1 MKWIAAMAP
10 LFWATVGFLMVV
22 ALAGC
27 APLQT
32 AETTASL
39 IFPSGLEFSYHSTK
53 DQQGIVVSIEEIDP
67 KTETVIKKWNLVV
80 DKSGTPEAAF
90 KAMAERDKITA
101 ETLRALVAK
110 ILSAAPPTF

>member
-1 MKWIAAMAP
+1 MKWIGAI
-10 LFWATVGFLMVV
+10 GFLMVV

-27 APLQT
+27 VPLQT

-39 IFPSGLEFSYHSTK
+39 TFPSGVAAHYHSTK
-53 DQQGIVVSIEEIDP
+53 DQQGIDIRIEEIDP
-67 KTETVIKKWNLVV
+67 KTDKVIKKWRLVV

-101 ETLRALVAK
+101 ETIKALITKLLAT
-110 ILSAAPPTF
+110 APPAF